1 MHKRDTFDVLCSVT
15 AVAADALAVFAG
27 FALAIWIRFSSG
39 WIPLVFAPPASF
51 AYYHWGNAVATL
63 LMLFIFK
70 ELRLY
75 ERPQTGPFS
84 EKIPRVIRACGMGIL
99 LAMVLAFIVR
109 VDPPYSR
116 IVVLLA
122 SVTVTSL
129 VLLQRF
135 AMARIERHYA
145 KHLASKNRI
154 VILGVTPTAAQL
166 KRALEREPRLRS
178 QIAAFLTVNETE
190 VAPGIP
196 PALIR
201 GSIDDLE
208 SLLEQEKIDQIILT
222 ESGLSHKRMVDLM
235 LLCERHV
242 AAFNL
247 VPDVFGLLAV
257 KLDIQTIEGI
267 PLLGSGKWPLDYYW
281 NRAIKRLEDIAG
293 AVAGLL
299 IGAPFVAVA
308 ALCIRRDSPGP
319 VLFRQE
325 RCGEGG
331 KPFTLYKL
339 RTMRMDAEEE
349 TGPVWTTEND
359 PRCTRVGAMLR
370 RWNIDELPQFWNVL
384 RGDMSLVGPRPER
397 PHFVEQFRS
406 DINRYMWRHVSKP
419 GMTGWAQV
427 NGLRG
432 NTSIQDRITYDL
444 YYLENWS
451 VALDFKVICKTFICR
466 ANAY

>member
-15 AVAADALAVFAG
+15 AVVVDAIAVFLGFFLAV
-27 FALAIWIRFSSG
+27 WIRFSSG
-39 WIPLVFAPPASF
+39 WIPLIYEPPETL
-51 AYYHWGNAVATL
+51 AYYHYGNAVAS
-63 LMLFIFK
+63 LMLLLIFK
-70 ELRLY
+70 GLQLY

-84 EKIPRVIRACGMGIL
+84 EKIPRIIRACGIGML
-99 LAMVLAFIVR
+99 LTMVLAFIVR

-116 IVVLLA
+116 IAVLLA
-122 SVTVTSL
+122 ALIVTIL
-129 VLLQRF
+129 VLLERF

-145 KHLASKNRI
+145 KHLASKNRMLI
-154 VILGVTPTAAQL
+154 VGVTPIAAKL

-178 QIAAFLTVNETE
+178 QIAGFLTVNETE
-190 VAPGIP
+190 PAPGIP
-196 PALIR
+196 PELVR
-201 GSIDDLE
+201 GSIDDIE
-208 SLLEQEKIDQIILT
+208 SILQGEHIDQVIFA
-222 ESGLSHKRMVDLM
+222 ESGLPHKRMIDLM
-235 LLCERHV
+235 VLCERHV
-242 AAFNL
+242 ATFNL
-247 VPDVFGLLAV
+247 VPDIFGLLTA

-267 PLLGSGKWPLDYYW
+267 PLLGTGKWPLDYYW
-281 NRAIKRLEDIAG
+281 NRAIKRIEDIIG
-293 AVAGLL
+293 ATLGLI
-299 IGAPFVAVA
+299 IGAPFIAIA
-308 ALCIRRDSPGP
+308 AICIRRESPGP
-319 VLFRQE
+319 LFYRQI

-339 RTMRMDAEEE
+339 RTMKINAEEE

-359 PRCTRVGAMLR
+359 PRRTRIGAVLR

-384 RGDMSLVGPRPER
+384 RGEMSLVGPRPER

-432 NTSIQDRITYDL
+432 NTSIQERISYDL

-451 VALDFKVICKTFICR
+451 VALDFKIICKTFLCHEH
-466 ANAY
+466 AY